1 MSKTQRERQPRRASP
16 AGPYRSIRGRAVLA
30 VCAGGCV
37 GGGLRY
43 SLGLAIPDSPHS
55 VPWATLAANVTGC
68 FVLALLLTVLEATD
82 SPARH
87 IREFV
92 GVGVL
97 GSFTTFS
104 GWMVQVDQRVDAQDY
119 WISTGYL
126 VSNLVGGMT
135 AAVVGVATGRVLA
148 QRLR

>member
-1 MSKTQRERQPRRASP
+1 MSKTQKERQPRRASP
-16 AGPYRSIRGRAVLA
+16 AGLYRSIRGRALLA

-43 SLGLAIPDSPHS
+43 SIGLAIPNSPHS

-68 FVLALLLTVLEATD
+68 FLLALLLTVLEAAE
-82 SPARH
+82 SPARY

-104 GWMVQVDQRVDAQDY
+104 SWTVHIGQRVDAQDY
-119 WISTGYL
+119 WISAGYL
-126 VSNLVGGMT
+126 VSSLVGGIT